1 MLTYPEPDPVLFSI
15 GSLKIHWY
23 GFMYLISLAGGWA
36 LARWRVR
43 RNPALGWKGS
53 ELDDLLFYIALG
65 VVVGARIGYI
75 LFYDLQHVLEDPLRI
90 LRVWEGGMS
99 FHGGLLG
106 VILAMWLF
114 GRKHGRSFFNIADFI
129 APIVPLGL
137 FAGRIANFINAE
149 LWGAPTDLS
158 IGMQVRCGLSANAQA
173 LCERVGTSAD
183 GLMSVPVHASQL
195 YEAALEG
202 AVLFLILW
210 FYSAKPRP
218 AMSVSGLFLL
228 GYGIF
233 RFLIEFVRMPDAHIG
248 YLAGGWLTLG
258 MLLTLPM
265 IAGGALLLVLAANR
279 RNRHAAVS

>member
-1 MLTYPEPDPVLFSI
+1 
-15 GSLKIHWY
+15 
-23 GFMYLISLAGGWA
+23 
-36 LARWRVR
+36 
-43 RNPALGWKGS
+43 
-53 ELDDLLFYIALG
+53 
-65 VVVGARIGYI
+65 
-75 LFYDLQHVLEDPLRI
+75 
-90 LRVWEGGMS
+90 MS

-106 VILAMWLF
+106 VMLAMWLY
-114 GRKHGRSFFNIADFI
+114 GRKHGRSFFNVADFI

-149 LWGAPTDLS
+149 LWGAPTELAV
-158 IGMQVRCGLSANAQA
+158 GMQVRCGLSANAQA

-202 AVLFLILW
+202 VVLFLILW

-233 RFLIEFVRMPDAHIG
+233 RFAIEFVRMPDAHIG

-258 MLLTLPM
+258 MVLTLPM
-265 IAGGALLLVLAANR
+265 MAGGILLLVLAANR
-279 RNRHAAVS
+279 RNRHATVS